1 MVSPMF
7 HADAKAVL
15 FEFTQGFRKRMEVL
29 EWKFFASHCE
39 DKGYIPAEEVI
50 AGKKTNQR

>member
-1 MVSPMF
+1 MVSPRF
-7 HADAKAVL
+7 HADAEAVL
-15 FEFTQGFRKRMEVL
+15 FEFTQGSRKRMEVL